1 MQPVKIRI
9 LSTTKD
15 EGSEA
20 QASEQKYTGMM
31 TEKGGKYYV
40 IYKEDEQS
48 GLDNTKTTLKWDD
61 EHVIVMRSGSVDHRQ
76 EFRRG
81 YVDKSL
87 YQTPYMKIP
96 LTTETSYVY
105 THFRN
110 GMWELE
116 MEYTLYHDEKPYGK
130 MKILIEVEEI

>member
-9 LSTTKD
+9 LSTTKN

-81 YVDKSL
+81 YEK
-87 YQTPYMKIP
+87 P
-96 LTTETSYVY
+96 LSD
-105 THFRN
+105 
-110 GMWELE
+110 
-116 MEYTLYHDEKPYGK
+116 TLYENSSDDGNQLCIYPFP
-130 MKILIEVEEI
+130 

>member
-1 MQPVKIRI
+1 MVWRNGAGSILFMEARTMQPVKIRI

-61 EHVIVMRSGSVDHRQ
+61 EHVIVMRSGSFDVSTPISRQ
-76 EFRRG
+76 
-81 YVDKSL
+81 VS
-87 YQTPYMKIP
+87 PI
-96 LTTETSYVY
+96 
-105 THFRN
+105 
-110 GMWELE
+110 
-116 MEYTLYHDEKPYGK
+116 
-130 MKILIEVEEI
+130 

>member
-61 EHVIVMRSGSVDHRQ
+61 DHVIVMGSGSIDHREQ
-76 EFRRG
+76 FQSG
-81 YVDKSL
+81 YIDKSL
-87 YQTPYMKIP
+87 Y
-96 LTTETSYVY
+96 
-105 THFRN
+105 
-110 GMWELE
+110 
-116 MEYTLYHDEKPYGK
+116 
-130 MKILIEVEEI
+130 